1 MLESNARFAEM
12 GRLFGWK
19 LERHQVPEFTPVYMG
34 DGWWLLD
41 NDFNKTPVPNNDIE
55 YF

>member
-1 MLESNARFAEM
+1 
-12 GRLFGWK
+12 
-19 LERHQVPEFTPVYMG
+19 MG

-41 NDFNKTPVPNNDIE
+41 NDFNRTPVPNNDIE